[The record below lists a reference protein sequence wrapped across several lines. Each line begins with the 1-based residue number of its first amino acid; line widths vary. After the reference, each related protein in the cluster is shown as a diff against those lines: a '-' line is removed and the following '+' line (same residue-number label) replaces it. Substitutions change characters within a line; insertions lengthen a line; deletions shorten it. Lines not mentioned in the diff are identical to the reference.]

1 MEKEVS
7 RAFKVRYKSKS
18 NVTLCQRKLM
28 EESRW
33 GEKEVEVK
41 RMTDK
46 IKNKC
51 YVGIRGIYTTPLI
64 FNSQMSPFTN

>member
-1 MEKEVS
+1 
-7 RAFKVRYKSKS
+7 
-18 NVTLCQRKLM
+18 M

-51 YVGIRGIYTTPLI
+51 YVGIRG
-64 FNSQMSPFTN
+64 F